1 MEALFRQGLSYGK
14 IEQRTGLTYP
24 QIKGRLYRY
33 RRQAKRSEA
42 VPDDAS
48 DETLDYSKGHPE
60 RKPQTI
66 DRGDS
71 FLVYW
76 PYTRR
81 AFEITKTDLRRLKQL
96 YCEQRMTIN
105 QVCRELDIPRPDF
118 FLIKTAFGITKDD
131 VPYLDEDIM
140 NGDLDELADESLERR
155 KRDFFIKL
163 EHRQYE
169 QALQELAKYR
179 RKDHFTTKLAETL
192 GRAVQPLTY
201 EAPRYTPPQTI
212 VRRKRVLG
220 ITLSDT
226 HRGKLVLSSE
236 LVTDNQYN
244 VDVFDQRMARYL
256 DEIIEYAKEVKPEYA
271 VMFNTGDGVDD
282 PNAHTYI
289 NQLAHQDEH
298 AEKQLRSYVR
308 SLRDFILNVR
318 DHMKLTKY
326 VQSKGNHKGDESLT
340 NWDLVVAMMLQ
351 LLFEEYDDFDIDAR
365 DVMSKVTRLYTS
377 AVVTVHGD
385 VLPKGATSGEN
396 KILNLMRLHGLT
408 DKRTYVLQGH
418 LHHFESTKYS
428 RIYLPSM
435 VGSDDL
441 AENHMLITSRP
452 AQVLLLFDER
462 DGLVDQHFVYF
473 DEI

>member
-1 MEALFRQGLSYGK
+1 MGWFQEAKAWKESDPSVTYRQIAEKFG
-14 IEQRTGLTYP
+14 IA
-24 QIKGRLYRY
+24 
-33 RRQAKRSEA
+33 RQTVKNRFCREKKRAE
-42 VPDDAS
+42 
-48 DETLDYSKGHPE
+48 DEPLDYSLGHRE
-60 RKPQTI
+60 RKPEAI
-66 DRGDS
+66 DRGDF

-76 PYTRR
+76 PSAHR
-81 AFEITKTDLRRLKQL
+81 ACEITKDDLRKLKEL
-96 YCEQRMTIN
+96 YCEQRMTVN

-131 VPYLDEDIM
+131 VPFLDEDIM
-140 NGDLDELADESLERR
+140 EGDLDELTDLSLQRQ
-155 KRDFFIKL
+155 KRNYFITL
-163 EHRQYE
+163 EQKRYDH
-169 QALQELAKYR
+169 ALRELAEYR
-179 RKDHFTTKLAETL
+179 KKDYFTNKLIEGL
-192 GRAVQPLTY
+192 SRAVKPIPYQEPK
-201 EAPRYTPPQTI
+201 YTPPQTI
-212 VRRKRVLG
+212 VRRRRALA

-256 DEIIEYAKEVKPEYA
+256 DEIIEYAKETKPEYT

-298 AEKQLRSYVR
+298 AEQQLKGYVR
-308 SLRDFILNVR
+308 ALRDFILSVR

-326 VQSKGNHKGDESLT
+326 VQSKGNHKGDESMT

-351 LLFEEYDDFDIDAR
+351 LLFEDYDDLEIDAR
-365 DVMSKVTRLYTS
+365 DTMSKVTRLYNS
-377 AVVTVHGD
+377 AVVTIHGD
-385 VLPKGATSGEN
+385 VLPKTETKGEN

-408 DKRTYVLQGH
+408 DKRTYILQGH

-441 AENHMLITSRP
+441 SENHMMITSRP
-452 AQVLLLFDER
+452 SQVLLLFDER

-473 DEI
+473 DEL